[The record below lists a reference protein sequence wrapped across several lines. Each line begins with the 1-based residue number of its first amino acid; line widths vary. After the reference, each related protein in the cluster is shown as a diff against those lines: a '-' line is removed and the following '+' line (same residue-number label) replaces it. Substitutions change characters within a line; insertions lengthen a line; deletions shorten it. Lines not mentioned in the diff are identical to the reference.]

1 MVVIDLND
9 YPENLSCQ
17 KIARRLLEAGHN
29 EQTQL
34 AFVRGKT
41 PIFQSFDTIGYFA
54 NTKAIESHNGDH
66 MMRIKDPIRPYI
78 STQEK
83 PNGTRTKQNAA

>member
-1 MVVIDLND
+1 MIVIDLND
-9 YPENLSCQ
+9 YPEEINCQ
-17 KIARRLLEAGHN
+17 TIARSLLQAGHN
-29 EQTQL
+29 EERQL
-34 AFVRGKT
+34 AFVRGNT

-66 MMRIKDPIRPYI
+66 MMRIKDSLTPYI

-83 PNGTRTKQNAA
+83 PNGAKTKTAA

>member
-9 YPENLSCQ
+9 YPESLSCQ
-17 KIARRLLEAGHN
+17 KIARRLLDAGHN

-66 MMRIKDPIRPYI
+66 MMRVKDPLRPYI

-83 PNGTRTKQNAA
+83 PNDTKSRAA